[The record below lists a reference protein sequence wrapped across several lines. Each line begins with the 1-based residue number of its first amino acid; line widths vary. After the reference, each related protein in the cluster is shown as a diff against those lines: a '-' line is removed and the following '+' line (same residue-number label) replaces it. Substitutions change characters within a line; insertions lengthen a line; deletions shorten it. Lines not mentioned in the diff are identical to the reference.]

1 MAEVDKTI
9 NNLYNKAMTKK
20 QRIKVL
26 EDRFYNETGK
36 SEINSLISSNK
47 IILKKFISKFN
58 AEIELIEKT
67 STLESRTIDNNNHSV
82 SYNPLNPSTNI
93 DTHSNIQIT
102 NQSISNDIKEISKT
116 KVKLTETH
124 LSKIIII
131 QITSF

>member
-131 QITSF
+131 

>member
-82 SYNPLNPSTNI
+82 SYNPVNPSTNF

-131 QITSF
+131 

>member
-67 STLESRTIDNNNHSV
+67 STLESSTIDNNNHSV
-82 SYNPLNPSTNI
+82 SYNPVNPSTNF

-131 QITSF
+131 